1 MTQTQNKMILAHL
14 KEHCKIDPMQALMQY
29 GSFRLSARI
38 HNLRADGHIIQT
50 FRKRLKNKKI
60 VAEYKYCGK

>member
-1 MTQTQNKMILAHL
+1 MAQTQNKKILAHL
-14 KEHCKIDPMQALMQY
+14 KEHGKIDLMQALNLY

-50 FRKRLKNKKI
+50 FRKRLRNKKV
-60 VAEYKYCGK
+60 VAEYKYCGE

>member
-14 KEHCKIDPMQALMQY
+14 KEHGKIDPMQALKQY

-50 FRKRLKNKKI
+50 FRKRLKNKKV

>member
-1 MTQTQNKMILAHL
+1 MTQTQNKNILAYL
-14 KEHCKIDPMQALMQY
+14 KQHGKIDCMQALEKF

>member
-14 KEHCKIDPMQALMQY
+14 KKHGKINWFEAY
-29 GSFRLSARI
+29 KHYNSSRLAARI
-38 HNLRADGHIIQT
+38 YNLRQDGHIIQT

-60 VAEYKYCGK
+60 VAEYKYCGE